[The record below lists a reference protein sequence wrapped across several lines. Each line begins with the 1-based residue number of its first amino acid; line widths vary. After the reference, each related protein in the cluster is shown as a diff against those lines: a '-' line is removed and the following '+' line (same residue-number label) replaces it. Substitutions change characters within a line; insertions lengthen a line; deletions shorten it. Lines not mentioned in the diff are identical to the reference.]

1 MTAMKKI
8 IYIIILIGQL
18 SGAQNWA
25 PHSAH
30 LLTEK
35 RWEMGFFQPL
45 RYGYTETLE
54 VSLHPLLF
62 FVMPNLSVKIPH
74 QNMGNWSTASLHS
87 LLYPTPLLNMLSK
100 GTKIGNNIASL
111 ISPNFLIPPM
121 VGISNDW
128 LMSRSLAFA
137 DITLHGG
144 IDLGI
149 VFGELDERSSI
160 DLPLV
165 YHRLGVYYNTWGLDL
180 GIDIFRQLTKRLG
193 IHTDFDL
200 RLLPGLSGSYDVE
213 HKLLLVWAK
222 SEGFQVCT
230 GYKFVYGQ
238 FPYGDEAR
246 FLPYVP
252 MAETWIPMVELQVA
266 GNRKKP

>member
-1 MTAMKKI
+1 LTAMKKI

-30 LLTEK
+30 LLPEK

-45 RYGYTETLE
+45 RYGYAETLE

-74 QNMGNWSTASLHS
+74 QNMGNWSTASRHS

-100 GTKIGNNIASL
+100 GTKIGSNIASL
-111 ISPNFLIPPM
+111 LSPNFLMPPM

-128 LMSRSLAFA
+128 LMSRSLPFA
-137 DITLHGG
+137 DITLHAG

-149 VFGELDERSSI
+149 VIGDLDERSSI
-160 DLPLV
+160 DLPLI
-165 YHRLGVYYNTWGLDL
+165 YHRLGVYYNKWGLDL
-180 GIDIFRQLTKRLG
+180 GVDVFRRFTKRFG
-193 IHTDFDL
+193 IHADIDL
-200 RLLPGLSGSYDVE
+200 RLLPGLNGNYDIE
-213 HKLLLVWAK
+213 HKLLFIWTN
-222 SEGFQVCT
+222 SERFQFCT
-230 GYKFVYGQ
+230 GYKFVFGE
-238 FPYGDEAR
+238 FPYGEESR

-252 MAETWIPMVELQVA
+252 IVETWMPIIEVQVA
-266 GNRKKP
+266 RTR

>member
-1 MTAMKKI
+1 MKI
-8 IYIIILIGQL
+8 YIYIIILIGQL

-74 QNMGNWSTASLHS
+74 QNMGNWSTASRHS

-100 GTKIGNNIASL
+100 GTKIGSNIASL
-111 ISPNFLIPPM
+111 LSPNFLMPPM

-128 LMSRSLAFA
+128 LMSRSLPFA
-137 DITLHGG
+137 DITLHAG

-149 VFGELDERSSI
+149 VIGDLDERSSI
-160 DLPLV
+160 DLPLI
-165 YHRLGVYYNTWGLDL
+165 YHRLGVYYNKWGLDL
-180 GIDIFRQLTKRLG
+180 GVDVFRRFTKRFG
-193 IHTDFDL
+193 IHADIDL
-200 RLLPGLSGSYDVE
+200 RLLPGLNGNYDIE
-213 HKLLLVWAK
+213 HKLLFIWTN
-222 SEGFQVCT
+222 SERFQFCT
-230 GYKFVYGQ
+230 GYKFVFGE
-238 FPYGDEAR
+238 FPYGEESR

-252 MAETWIPMVELQVA
+252 IAETWMPIIEVQVA
-266 GNRKKP
+266 RTR

>member
-1 MTAMKKI
+1 MRKY

-30 LLTEK
+30 LLMEK

-62 FVMPNLSVKIPH
+62 FVMPNLSVKISH
-74 QNMGNWSTASLHS
+74 QNMGNWSTASRHS

-100 GTKIGNNIASL
+100 GTKIGSNIASL
-111 ISPNFLIPPM
+111 LSPNFLMPPM

-128 LMSRSLAFA
+128 LMSRSLPFA
-137 DITLHGG
+137 DITLHAG

-149 VFGELDERSSI
+149 VIGDLDERSSI
-160 DLPLV
+160 DLPLI
-165 YHRLGVYYNTWGLDL
+165 YHRLGVYYNKWGLDL
-180 GIDIFRQLTKRLG
+180 GVDVFRRFTKRFG
-193 IHTDFDL
+193 IHADIDL
-200 RLLPGLSGSYDVE
+200 RLLPGLNGNYDIE
-213 HKLLLVWAK
+213 HKLLFIWTN
-222 SEGFQVCT
+222 SERFQFCT
-230 GYKFVYGQ
+230 GYKFVFGE
-238 FPYGDEAR
+238 FPYGEESR

-252 MAETWIPMVELQVA
+252 IVETWMPIIEVQVA
-266 GNRKKP
+266 RTR

>member
-1 MTAMKKI
+1 MTAVKI
-8 IYIIILIGQL
+8 YLYIIILIGQL

-74 QNMGNWSTASLHS
+74 QNMGNWSTASRHS

-100 GTKIGNNIASL
+100 GTKIGSNIASL
-111 ISPNFLIPPM
+111 LSPNFLMPPM

-128 LMSRSLAFA
+128 LMSRSLPFA
-137 DITLHGG
+137 DITLHAG

-149 VFGELDERSSI
+149 VIGDLDERSSI
-160 DLPLV
+160 DLPLI
-165 YHRLGVYYNTWGLDL
+165 YHRLGVYYNKWGLDL
-180 GIDIFRQLTKRLG
+180 GVDVFRRFTKRFG
-193 IHTDFDL
+193 IHADIDL
-200 RLLPGLSGSYDVE
+200 CLLPGLNGNYDIE
-213 HKLLLVWAK
+213 HKLLFIWTS
-222 SEGFQVCT
+222 SERFQFCT
-230 GYKFVYGQ
+230 GYKFVFGE
-238 FPYGDEAR
+238 FPYGEELR

-252 MAETWIPMVELQVA
+252 IAETWMPIIEVQVA
-266 GNRKKP
+266 RNR

>member
-1 MTAMKKI
+1 MKI
-8 IYIIILIGQL
+8 YIYIIILIGQL

-25 PHSAH
+25 PHSAR

-35 RWEMGFFQPL
+35 RWEKGFFQPL

-74 QNMGNWSTASLHS
+74 QNIGNWSTASRHS

-128 LMSRSLAFA
+128 LMSRSLTFA

-149 VFGELDERSSI
+149 D
-160 DLPLV
+160 
-165 YHRLGVYYNTWGLDL
+165 
-180 GIDIFRQLTKRLG
+180 
-193 IHTDFDL
+193 
-200 RLLPGLSGSYDVE
+200 
-213 HKLLLVWAK
+213 
-222 SEGFQVCT
+222 
-230 GYKFVYGQ
+230 
-238 FPYGDEAR
+238 
-246 FLPYVP
+246 
-252 MAETWIPMVELQVA
+252 
-266 GNRKKP
+266 

>member
-8 IYIIILIGQL
+8 INIIILIGQL

-30 LLTEK
+30 LLPEK

-74 QNMGNWSTASLHS
+74 QNMGNWSTASRHS

-100 GTKIGNNIASL
+100 GTKIGSNIASL
-111 ISPNFLIPPM
+111 LSPNFLMPPM

-128 LMSRSLAFA
+128 LMSRSLPFA
-137 DITLHGG
+137 DITLHAG

-149 VFGELDERSSI
+149 VIGDLDERSSI
-160 DLPLV
+160 DLPLI
-165 YHRLGVYYNTWGLDL
+165 YHRLGVYSVSYTH
-180 GIDIFRQLTKRLG
+180 LT
-193 IHTDFDL
+193 
-200 RLLPGLSGSYDVE
+200 LPTI
-213 HKLLLVWAK
+213 LLV
-222 SEGFQVCT
+222 
-230 GYKFVYGQ
+230 
-238 FPYGDEAR
+238 
-246 FLPYVP
+246 
-252 MAETWIPMVELQVA
+252 
-266 GNRKKP
+266 

>member
-1 MTAMKKI
+1 MKI
-8 IYIIILIGQL
+8 YIYIIILIGQL

-25 PHSAH
+25 PHSAN
-30 LLTEK
+30 LLMEK

-74 QNMGNWSTASLHS
+74 QNMGNWSTASRHS

-100 GTKIGNNIASL
+100 GTKIGSNIASL
-111 ISPNFLIPPM
+111 LSPNFLMPPM

-128 LMSRSLAFA
+128 LMSRSLPFA
-137 DITLHGG
+137 DITLHAG

-149 VFGELDERSSI
+149 VIGDLDERSSI
-160 DLPLV
+160 DLPLI
-165 YHRLGVYYNTWGLDL
+165 YHRLGVYYNKWGLDL
-180 GIDIFRQLTKRLG
+180 GVDVFRRFTKRFG
-193 IHTDFDL
+193 IHADIDL
-200 RLLPGLSGSYDVE
+200 RLLPGLNGNYDIE
-213 HKLLLVWAK
+213 HKLLFIWTN
-222 SEGFQVCT
+222 SERFQFCT
-230 GYKFVYGQ
+230 GYKFVFGE
-238 FPYGDEAR
+238 FPYGEESR

-252 MAETWIPMVELQVA
+252 IVETWMPIIEVQVA
-266 GNRKKP
+266 RTR

>member
-1 MTAMKKI
+1 MTAVKI
-8 IYIIILIGQL
+8 YIYIIILIGQL

-25 PHSAH
+25 PYSAH
-30 LLTEK
+30 LLPEK

-74 QNMGNWSTASLHS
+74 QNMGNWSTASRHS

-100 GTKIGNNIASL
+100 GTKIGSNIASL
-111 ISPNFLIPPM
+111 LSPNFLMPPM

-128 LMSRSLAFA
+128 LMSRSLPFA
-137 DITLHGG
+137 DITLHAG

-149 VFGELDERSSI
+149 VIGDLDERSSI
-160 DLPLV
+160 DLPLI
-165 YHRLGVYYNTWGLDL
+165 YHRLGVYYNKWGLDL
-180 GIDIFRQLTKRLG
+180 GVDVFRRFTKRFG
-193 IHTDFDL
+193 IHADIDL
-200 RLLPGLSGSYDVE
+200 RLLPGLNGNYDIE
-213 HKLLLVWAK
+213 HKLLFIWTN
-222 SEGFQVCT
+222 SERFQFCT
-230 GYKFVYGQ
+230 GYKFVFGE
-238 FPYGDEAR
+238 FPYGEESR

-252 MAETWIPMVELQVA
+252 IVETWMPIIEVQVA
-266 GNRKKP
+266 RTR